1 MDIIE
6 RQTFFNMP
14 LHKVI
19 VLFFVLL
26 FALIA
31 IGSSF
36 AYYFGMKKVMNE
48 SAKNELKQMID
59 TRQMILK
66 TKLSKEIL
74 LTEILTR
81 SPTIKKY
88 FLNPENE
95 DLKNA
100 AFNVF
105 SEYKDFFSNKML
117 SWINAKDLKYYVNG
131 QFMEQ
136 YNHSR
141 KDNEWFFNIL
151 ENKNFSYIINIDF
164 DRLNRQ
170 IYDLYINY
178 PVYHENE
185 IIGTI
190 CSRIALIEFINI
202 LNLPENIFIFDQNG
216 IIRGA
221 ENKKLVEQKKNIKEL
236 PNLHGEYVYKAASNM
251 DKSTDNM
258 EMFHFEENH
267 YLISNILIDN
277 IKDKEEQNIFMVASD
292 KIDMKRIMQERTSI
306 VFFILLLLMLLVF
319 VIFYKF
325 ISSILKPINKNMQAY
340 IESSLMDE
348 LTKLPNRRFF
358 NIRMEDEWNRAV
370 RGKYPLCFLMLDLD
384 KFKNYNDT
392 HGHLEGDRLLRD
404 VARIVSYCVNR
415 TSDFAARF
423 GGEEFC
429 VILPNTKSN
438 GAKKIAESIRAAME
452 RTGKATLSI
461 GLVCKVPSLEDDMQE
476 FMGLADKKLY
486 EAKETG
492 RNKVCE

>member
-1 MDIIE
+1 MDNLD
-6 RQTFFNMP
+6 RQIFFNMP

-19 VLFFVLL
+19 VLFSVLL

-31 IGSSF
+31 VGSSF

-48 SAKNELKQMID
+48 NMKNELKQMIE
-59 TRQMILK
+59 TRQMVLK
-66 TKLSKEIL
+66 AKLSKEIL
-74 LTEILTR
+74 LTELLTK
-81 SPTIKKY
+81 SPTIKGY
-88 FLNPENE
+88 FLDPENE
-95 DLKNA
+95 ELKKA

-105 SEYKDFFSNKML
+105 SEYKDFFSNKIL

-136 YNHSR
+136 YDPSK
-141 KDNEWFFNIL
+141 KDNVWFFDIL
-151 ENKNFSYIINIDF
+151 ENKNSSYINIDF

-185 IIGTI
+185 IIGTV
-190 CSRIALIEFINI
+190 CSRMALSEFINM
-202 LNLPENIFIFDQNG
+202 LNLPENIFIFDRSG

-221 ENKKLVEQKKNIKEL
+221 ADKKLVEQKKNIMEL
-236 PNLHGEYVYKAASNM
+236 PNLHGEDVYKAALNM
-251 DKSTDNM
+251 GKSTDNM
-258 EMFHFEENH
+258 EMFYFGNDH
-267 YLISNILIDN
+267 YLISNTFIDN
-277 IKDKEEQNIFMVASD
+277 KENEKEQNFFVVAGD
-292 KIDMKRIMQERTSI
+292 KIDMKRIMQERASI
-306 VFFILLLLMLLVF
+306 VFFVLLLLMLLVF

-325 ISSILKPINKNMQAY
+325 ISSILKPINKNMQEY
-340 IESSLMDE
+340 IESSLIDE

-358 NIRMEDEWNRAV
+358 NIRMEDEWSRAV
-370 RGKYPLCFLMLDLD
+370 RGKYPISFLMLDLD

-404 VARIVSYCVNR
+404 VARIFSYCVNR
-415 TSDFAARF
+415 TSDFAVRF

-429 VILPNTKSN
+429 IILPNTKSD

-452 RTGKATLSI
+452 RTGKATISI
-461 GLVCKVPSLEDDMQE
+461 GLVCKVPSLEDDMQI
-476 FMGLADKKLY
+476 FIDSADKKLY